1 MPDAAPPTVEAFL
14 KTVLRSG
21 LLDRDQLYE
30 AVAAVPPDERDTAQ
44 ALAGH
49 LVHTGRL
56 SRFQA
61 KKLLKGVSLGLL
73 LGPYQVLAPVGKG
86 GMGVVYLS
94 RDNRDGRL
102 VALKVLS
109 PRRAEGRMLA
119 RFQREMEVSRKVD
132 HAHVALTFETGKYHG
147 VYYIAMEYIPGKN
160 LYRVVA
166 EDGPLRTPRAARLF
180 AEVASG
186 LHHAHEQ
193 GLVHRDLKPSNIMV
207 TPHDHAKVLDLG
219 LALIQGEE
227 VVDPAVVGGRGY
239 IVGSMDYIAPEQT
252 ADASRVDRRSDVYGL
267 GCTLYFAVS
276 GKPPFPGGTNADKIH
291 CHRTQEPVPL
301 LHLNPSLPLPF
312 VQIVGKMMAKD
323 PARRYATAKAVED
336 DLRAWAAGESVQP
349 LDDPADSDFLEAVA
363 VLQAAEPPTDVT
375 FTNLGIVDWK
385 QAVAEAE
392 EPDGGTGASW
402 WKRWKRP
409 PTWMLAV
416 GIGLAVVLLVEFVL
430 VVLAFAMLGRR

>member
-1 MPDAAPPTVEAFL
+1 M
-14 KTVLRSG
+14 
-21 LLDRDQLYE
+21 
-30 AVAAVPPDERDTAQ
+30 
-44 ALAGH
+44 
-49 LVHTGRL
+49 
-56 SRFQA
+56 
-61 KKLLKGVSLGLL
+61 
-73 LGPYQVLAPVGKG
+73 GPYQVLAPIGKG

-109 PRRAEGRMLA
+109 PRKAEGRMLA
-119 RFQREMEVSRKVD
+119 RFQREMEISRKVD
-132 HAHVALTFETGKYHG
+132 HAHVALTYDTGKYHG

-166 EDGPLRTPRAARLF
+166 EPSGPLRTARAARLF

-219 LALIQGEE
+219 LAIIQGEE
-227 VVDPAVVGGRGY
+227 VARSGRGRRP
-239 IVGSMDYIAPEQT
+239 GLHRRLDGLHRPG
-252 ADASRVDRRSDVYGL
+252 ADHRRLEGRPPLRRVRPGL
-267 GCTLYFAVS
+267 LLYFAVS
-276 GKPPFPGGTNADKIH
+276 GKPPFPGGTNVDKIH

-323 PARRYATAKAVED
+323 PARRYATAKAVEE
-336 DLRAWAAGESVQP
+336 DLRAWAAGEAVQP

-392 EPDGGTGASW
+392 EPDAGSGAPW

-409 PTWMLAV
+409 PTWVLTLAV
-416 GIGLAVVLLVEFVL
+416 GLGLVLLVEFVL
-430 VVLAFAMLGRR
+430 VVLAFVMLGRK